1 MTNTAQI
8 IRFPDRRV
16 ARPLSPSHVRLLL
29 KLCSLLIVYNTGRL
43 DRVRNPSFTPD
54 ARLYIDD
61 DLQVAWRKGWDSL
74 TPR

>member
-1 MTNTAQI
+1 MTSTAQI
-8 IRFPDRRV
+8 IRFPGRP
-16 ARPLSPSHVRLLL
+16 ASRPLKPSMAGLLIE
-29 KLCSLLIVYNTGRL
+29 LCSLIIAYNTGRI